1 MPDPKKSSS
10 IFSFSKKQK
19 TFFKGAL
26 VFFIPVVIF
35 YVTLEVLALQIPFNY
50 TYLSDYLN
58 SEGKNI
64 QVLTTGSSQMKC
76 AVNPEYLDVRAIN
89 FGSTSQH
96 HNTDYNIITQT
107 KDRLEKLETVVLEL
121 SYSHLELPHNS
132 RYFWKNN
139 VYLKY
144 YKVNNFGRR
153 TYFKDK
159 LIVLSRPDI
168 YSKSII
174 KYYTNPTAMPHFNR
188 FGFETNQFAGS
199 FERFNYENDKIPKES
214 NELNTTENLDLFKK
228 NTVFLYKMLDYFAT
242 KKLNVV
248 LTSLPMH
255 FYYLQD
261 RNPNILRRRDS
272 VLKLILIKY
281 PNVRAFKKE
290 DDSVHFRTR
299 DYINHNHL
307 NPRGA
312 KKFTSQLNVFIKKQ
326 FPK

>member
-144 YKVNNFGRR
+144 YKVNNFGRK

-168 YSKSII
+168 YAKSII
-174 KYYTNPTAMPHFNR
+174 NKYTKSTATGQFNQ

-199 FERFNYENDKIPKES
+199 FKRSNYNNSKIPRES
-214 NELNTTENLDLFKK
+214 SELNTTENLQLFKT
-228 NTVFLYKMLDYFAT
+228 NTHFLYKMLDYLKE

-248 LTSLPMH
+248 ITSLPMH
-255 FYYLQD
+255 FYYLRD

-272 VLKLILIKY
+272 VLELILKKY
-281 PNVRAFKKE
+281 DNVRAFKKE
-290 DDSVHFRTR
+290 EDSVNFGTR

-312 KKFTSQLNVFIKKQ
+312 EKFTNQLNSFIAKQ
-326 FPK
+326 FPE